1 MEDDAKARQAKVF
14 MEDAATKKM
23 PAHKQTVPRPYN
35 ISGYGEQA
43 MKAELRRQRL
53 MQEKEEKEKR
63 ECTFR
68 PKTNERPRK
77 ELIEKLLADDD
88 DFEY

>member
-1 MEDDAKARQAKVF
+1 
-14 MEDAATKKM
+14 
-23 PAHKQTVPRPYN
+23 
-35 ISGYGEQA
+35 